1 VRAIG
6 RIAAVA
12 LLANNAARAADAL
25 MCQVAIAC
33 HCAHCVSDA
42 ESDFVQTLG
51 NGRRIDTILAARQPE
66 GVR

>member
-6 RIAAVA
+6 RIAAAA
-12 LLANNAARAADAL
+12 LLANNAARATDAL
-25 MCQVAIAC
+25 MFQVAIAC
-33 HCAHCVSDA
+33 HCAHSVSDA

-66 GVR
+66 G